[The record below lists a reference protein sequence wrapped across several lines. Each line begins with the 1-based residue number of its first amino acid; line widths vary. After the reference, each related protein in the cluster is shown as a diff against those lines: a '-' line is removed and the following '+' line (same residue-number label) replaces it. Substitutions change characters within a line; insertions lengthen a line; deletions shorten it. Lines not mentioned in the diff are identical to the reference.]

1 MNNSLSKLKDKLLK
15 IVSSILLIGFIFQ
28 FSNPMISQAKAMDE
42 IEKCTNEYSQM
53 ENLSMD
59 DLADYVYR
67 VILSE
72 KEIYDKNLVDNQS
85 EMALVYRNNGIDV
98 GQIYDKANDSLSVST
113 RSITINGICVWAVT
127 KALTKIGLIAAGGYA
142 IGKLTTIADTLGSLK
157 DAAYL
162 IALAIKDG
170 NLKSYLQDVGIS
182 NSDKINIMITA
193 AVQIASSITGVGE
206 VKKIAGIDLYTAI
219 I

>member
-1 MNNSLSKLKDKLLK
+1 MSNSLSILKDKLLK

-28 FSNPMISQAKAMDE
+28 FSNPLISQAKAIDE
-42 IEKCTNEYSQM
+42 IEKCTNEYSHI

-59 DLADYVYR
+59 DLSDYVYR

-98 GQIYDKANDSLSVST
+98 GQIEDKSNDSSSVSI
-113 RSITINGICVWAVT
+113 RSITINGSCLWAVT
-127 KALTKIGLIAAGGYA
+127 KALTKIGLIATGGYA
-142 IGKLTTIADTLGSLK
+142 IGKLTTITETLGSLK

-162 IALAIKDG
+162 IALAIKDR
-170 NLKSYLQDVGIS
+170 NLKSYLQGVGIS
-182 NSDKINIMITA
+182 NSDKIDIIIGA
-193 AVQIASSITGVGE
+193 ATQIALSVTGVGE
-206 VKKIAGIDLYTAI
+206 VKKNCWN
-219 I
+219 

>member
-1 MNNSLSKLKDKLLK
+1 MNNSLSKLKGKLLK

-98 GQIYDKANDSLSVST
+98 GQIEDKANDSLSVST
-113 RSITINGICVWAVT
+113 QSITINRSCVWVVT

-182 NSDKINIMITA
+182 NSDKINIMIA
-193 AVQIASSITGVGE
+193 AAIQIASSITGVGE
-206 VKKIAGIDLYTAI
+206 VKKNCWN
-219 I
+219 